1 MNSNKYDYILVEEM
15 TKDKKYFPI
24 EMIKNEAEKIHD
36 KWRGKFKRILKKGFK
51 LYDESIEIPTHSLSV
66 DEKELIENYT
76 QIKKTTDG
84 FEVYYLQPAF
94 VKYHNQV
101 TNEAYEQ
108 LTAEQQH
115 INDRL
120 AYYKL
125 LDTDTVK
132 NCANDNNIKNCSSN
146 IAKNE
151 YLQAMSNI

>member
-1 MNSNKYDYILVEEM
+1 MNANKYDCILVEEM
-15 TKDKKYFPI
+15 TKDKKFFPM
-24 EMIKNEAEKIHD
+24 EMIKDEAKQIHD
-36 KWRGKFKRILKKGFK
+36 AWSSKFKRILKKGFK
-51 LYDESIEIPTHSLSV
+51 HCDESIEIPIHLLNFE
-66 DEKELIENYT
+66 EKELINRYT
-76 QIKKTTDG
+76 QSKKTADG
-84 FEVYYLQPAF
+84 FEVYYIQPAL

-101 TNEAYEQ
+101 TSEAYEH

-125 LDTDTVK
+125 LDTNTVK
-132 NCANDNNIKNCSSN
+132 NCANDNNIKNGTSN